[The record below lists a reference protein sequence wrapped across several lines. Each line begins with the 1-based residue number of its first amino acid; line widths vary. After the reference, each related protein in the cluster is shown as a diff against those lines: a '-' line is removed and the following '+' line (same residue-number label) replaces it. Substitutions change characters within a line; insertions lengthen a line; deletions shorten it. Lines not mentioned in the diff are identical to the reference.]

1 MKRFYKIIDK
11 INISLFVFL
20 FIFSFSYFLPKNIVI
35 SKKIY
40 LDKNSFISQMS
51 EAAVQDMKETGVFA
65 SVTIGQAAVES
76 GWGKDEISTTYN
88 NYFGMKAGGDIYV
101 NGIKTKCNSSNRK
114 VIGKSNNQNSFW
126 GGYAVCLSAS
136 EGGGSWFRV
145 YDSVLNSIKDHS
157 RNFWCNTSGR
167 YIKNGVFASPNPEVQ
182 LYTIAKSGYA
192 VDGSGNI
199 TTIGGLRYDQHIYQK
214 IIIPNNLTK
223 YDNVYQSGVKP
234 AYAETCTD
242 AVYTGSTPT
251 IDTSS
256 SSNLNGVSDFKTTYT
271 GDVKEGYIYKT
282 QKNNALK
289 VTKKTVV
296 EKIDE
301 NINSIIKSIFTTTGK
316 YSDGKIGAS
325 AYTANV
331 TYVNGSFKNK
341 IAYYNQNEYKSYPYG
356 NYGTIAS
363 HGCGTTSMAIVISSF
378 LGREVSPVET
388 TNWACSNGYCTSSG
402 SSHSVIPGLAAQY
415 GLNSTNEISSS
426 SNLQPVVDALAS
438 GNSLVVVLAKSGEF
452 TNSGHFLVLTGVDA
466 SGNISVA
473 DPASRKKTEKT
484 YTLDFLINPTQGHI
498 VKFWIISG

>member
-1 MKRFYKIIDK
+1 MMV
-11 INISLFVFL
+11 L
-20 FIFSFSYFLPKNIVI
+20 
-35 SKKIY
+35 
-40 LDKNSFISQMS
+40 
-51 EAAVQDMKETGVFA
+51 
-65 SVTIGQAAVES
+65 
-76 GWGKDEISTTYN
+76 
-88 NYFGMKAGGDIYV
+88 
-101 NGIKTKCNSSNRK
+101 IK
-114 VIGKSNNQNSFW
+114 
-126 GGYAVCLSAS
+126 
-136 EGGGSWFRV
+136 
-145 YDSVLNSIKDHS
+145 NSIKKILYFNCIIITS
-157 RNFWCNTSGR
+157 FLLFTLFSYNNVTITNFSKKYSIQLTYFYTGDSTGSGKTLGSGLKASDFTADEKGWYHYNYNGQDYLVIAAALTKCRDSSKHCGVNVDEETGHGMASSIHYYNYYDVIKLDIGGTSYNAMVLDACGACMWGDR
-167 YIKNGVFASPNPEVQ
+167 DKDGEKFDVFVVGSSAVNPSIYSVTLNG
-182 LYTIAKSGYA
+182 ISGN
-192 VDGSGNI
+192 VDG
-199 TTIGGLRYDQHIYQK
+199 
-214 IIIPNNLTK
+214 
-223 YDNVYQSGVKP
+223 NV
-234 AYAETCTD
+234 
-242 AVYTGSTPT
+242 
-251 IDTSS
+251 I
-256 SSNLNGVSDFKTTYT
+256 NDFKTTYS

-289 VTKKTVV
+289 VTEKTVT

-301 NINSIIKSIFTTTGK
+301 NINSIIESIFTTTGK

-341 IAYYNQNEYKSYPYG
+341 IAYYNQNDYKSYPYG